1 MDKELGSVFNITSDL
16 AVASDGG
23 GGRSHGSRGYTVQ
36 RLRMA
41 QSLGVRGRG
50 GGRKLSDMPALP
62 RIRLI
67 LPGRRKDQ
75 IR

>member
-23 GGRSHGSRGYTVQ
+23 GGRSHGPRGYTVQ
-36 RLRMA
+36 GLRMA

-50 GGRKLSDMPALP
+50 GGRKL
-62 RIRLI
+62 
-67 LPGRRKDQ
+67 
-75 IR
+75 